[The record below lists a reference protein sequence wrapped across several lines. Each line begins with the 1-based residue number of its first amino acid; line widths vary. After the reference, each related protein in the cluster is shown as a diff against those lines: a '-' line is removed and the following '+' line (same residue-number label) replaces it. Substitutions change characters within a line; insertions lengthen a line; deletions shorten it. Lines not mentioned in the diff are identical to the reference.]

1 MELLA
6 VRTARFIAHLNAEEL
21 NPSGYALAHKFF
33 DAFTERYAFLKR
45 PMTADEMLD
54 SQDKGITFEAGRF
67 GDLGISRIVLFE
79 WGVAVETNSS
89 TDDCEKILEDMLG
102 WAAQTFKL
110 ANRANLI
117 TQRNYVSEILFA
129 SEMSLPNIN
138 PSLKAIGDRVTK
150 LVAGYLGNSA
160 PFELGGL
167 HWFFDASQT
176 KQLFTPFRVER
187 FVAGETP
194 FSAKKYYSGAPLKTS
209 DHLQIIRDFE
219 LAFPRDEVPPIPF
232 E

>member
-1 MELLA
+1 MDLLA
-6 VRTARFIAHLNAEEL
+6 VRTARLIAHLNIEEL
-21 NPSGYALAHKFF
+21 NPAGYAVAHKFF

-54 SQDKGITFEAGRF
+54 SQDKGINFEGGKF
-67 GDLGISRIVLFE
+67 GDIAITRFTLFE
-79 WGVAVETNSS
+79 WGVLIETISS
-89 TDDCEKILEDMLG
+89 TDNCEKILQDMLT
-102 WAAQTFKL
+102 WAAETFKL
-110 ANRANLI
+110 ANRPNLV
-117 TQRNYVSEILFA
+117 TGRNYVSEILFA
-129 SEMSLPNIN
+129 STMSLPNIN
-138 PSLKAIGDRVTK
+138 PSLKAIGDRVTN
-150 LVAGYLGNSA
+150 LVAGYSGSSSV
-160 PFELGGL
+160 FELGGL

-176 KQLFTPFRVER
+176 KQLFTPFRIER

-219 LAFPRDEVPPIPF
+219 LAFPQDGVLPIPV